1 MLLFSTLLE
10 IKDSVTPDDFIR
22 LVLKWNETSSHKE
35 NRVSGI
41 DWQGEYN
48 VRYGTDHLWLEFTAL
63 EEKNIIAVRHEKVTE
78 DGVVWDSDFVVNF
91 TERRIAIQLDRTYNE
106 DALIMDAA
114 FSTPHFITLLIEEG
128 FLKDD
133 LDLPVLRTPIYI
145 TDEDADLYQ
154 NIFNGCKT
162 YRLPIVFVSKTAENT
177 DPLSITWLASR
188 LKGAAHV
195 LVEESVDGCRD
206 IRNRFLKAGNLYGAV
221 RIRYPSETTGKK
233 KIYFR
238 SASGDTDVRLERV
251 IRNVIQYGIAQ
262 RIDRLYTW
270 QGVVSAVLNENLER
284 QIRIRM
290 SAEHDRQPSPQNS
303 GRTCDW
309 R

>member
-1 MLLFSTLLE
+1 M
-10 IKDSVTPDDFIR
+10 
-22 LVLKWNETSSHKE
+22 
-35 NRVSGI
+35 
-41 DWQGEYN
+41 
-48 VRYGTDHLWLEFTAL
+48 
-63 EEKNIIAVRHEKVTE
+63 TE

-133 LDLPVLRTPIYI
+133 LDLPVLRTPITI
-145 TDEDADLYQ
+145 TDKDADLYQ

-162 YRLPIVFVSKTAENT
+162 YRLPVVFVSKTAEST

-195 LVEESVDGCRD
+195 LVEESVDGCKE

-221 RIRYPSETTGKK
+221 RIRYP
-233 KIYFR
+233 
-238 SASGDTDVRLERV
+238 
-251 IRNVIQYGIAQ
+251 Q
-262 RIDRLYTW
+262 
-270 QGVVSAVLNENLER
+270 
-284 QIRIRM
+284 
-290 SAEHDRQPSPQNS
+290 
-303 GRTCDW
+303 
-309 R
+309 